1 MDKYDIQYLPFDIN
15 INFYNSFGQDK
26 NRVKINTFYEVQ
38 INLL

>member
-1 MDKYDIQYLPFDIN
+1 MDKYDIQYLLFDIN